1 MEAIRRL
8 AARTRPLDPR
18 WGMPGTAALEMD
30 SEGPVLDALSIP
42 ELPTLVTP
50 SPVRPRGPVARART
64 AGGGVVEVES
74 NGTWTALNE
83 VISDFEAA
91 PAPLP
96 ARPLGMPLKLKRQM
110 GLVDADVF
118 GEEDDGVGWD
128 RTGTAFGG
136 YGYAGLTGIQRWKVM
151 ANLKRAY
158 GRLAEKQTKLAIKQA
173 GLSERVEAKR
183 QANAGMLNGL
193 MRAVFNGTPAARV
206 GLLRQQLA
214 AAEGQLATMEQD
226 LVTLTR
232 ELQGVE
238 GAMTDMASELA
249 LFGLKV

>member
-1 MEAIRRL
+1 MEAIRRF

-18 WGMPGTAALEMD
+18 WGMPGTAALDMD
-30 SEGPVLDALSIP
+30 SEGPALDGLNVP
-42 ELPTLVTP
+42 ELPTLAVP
-50 SPVRPRGPVARART
+50 NPVRPRGPVTRLRT

-74 NGTWTALNE
+74 NGTWAALNGA
-83 VISDFEAA
+83 ISDFETGA
-91 PAPLP
+91 APLP
-96 ARPLGMPLKLKRQM
+96 ASAPGVPLKRKHEM

-151 ANLKRAY
+151 AMLKRSY
-158 GRLAEKQTKLAIKQA
+158 GRLAEKQTKLAIKHA
-173 GLSERVEAKR
+173 GLSDRVEAKR
-183 QANAGMLNGL
+183 LANAGMRDGL
-193 MRAVFNGTPAARV
+193 MRAMYNGTPASRV
-206 GLLRQQLA
+206 GLLRQQLS

-226 LVTLTR
+226 LVMLTR

-238 GAMTDMASELA
+238 SAMTDMAAELA
-249 LFGLKV
+249 LFGFKV